1 MKKWILTFV
10 LSFIC
15 AQGGHA
21 MGFFSKPKHCVFSAV
36 SGHLTLNGEPVKN
49 ARLVRTGQL
58 GHAKTEVTDEAI
70 TDEKGYFEFPD
81 MFQSASEFGG
91 LAAFRVFQEIKVY
104 QEDGNEVSIWRG
116 TRKDGVKGNEN
127 RQEPWRVQCELSNTI
142 KKLFIVNDASY
153 FTVCAWDVEEDVI
166 EPFDHGR

>member
-58 GHAKTEVTDEAI
+58 GHAKTEVKDEAI
-70 TDEKGYFEFPD
+70 TDENGYFEFPD
-81 MFQSASEFGG
+81 MYQSASEVGG
-91 LAAFRVFQEIKVY
+91 LAAFVVTQTIELHQSDGDEIR
-104 QEDGNEVSIWRG
+104 IWTGSR
-116 TRKDGVKGNEN
+116 RDGVRGAEN
-127 RQEPWRVQCELSNTI
+127 RQKPWRMECELTNSEA
-142 KKLFIVNDASY
+142 LFRVDGSAY
-153 FTVCAWDVEEDVI
+153 FTICAWDVETDPARSPSNE
-166 EPFDHGR
+166 R

>member
-1 MKKWILTFV
+1 MKKWIFTFV

-21 MGFFSKPKHCVFSAV
+21 MGFFNKPKHCVFSAV

-49 ARLVRTGQL
+49 ARLVRTGWL
-58 GHAKTEVTDEAI
+58 GHAKTKVSDEVA

-91 LAAFRVFQEIKVY
+91 LAAFVIGQTLTLHK
-104 QEDGNEVSIWRG
+104 QDGMEVSIWRG
-116 TRKDGVKGNEN
+116 SRKDGVVGGEN
-127 RQEPWRVQCELSNTI
+127 RQAPWYMSCDLSSEER
-142 KKLFIVNDASY
+142 LYMVNDSGY
-153 FTVCAWDVEEDVI
+153 FTICDWDVEEDP
-166 EPFDHGR
+166 EPLDSNER

>member
-58 GHAKTEVTDEAI
+58 GHAKTEVKDEAI
-70 TDEKGYFEFPD
+70 TDENGYFEFPD
-81 MFQSASEFGG
+81 MYQSASEFGI
-91 LAAFRVFQEIKVY
+91 LAAFVVTQTITLERDDGSSSRIWLGSRTDGIK
-104 QEDGNEVSIWRG
+104 GA
-116 TRKDGVKGNEN
+116 EN
-127 RQEPWRVQCELSNTI
+127 RFNPWHLICDLSSEERMYM
-142 KKLFIVNDASY
+142 VDGAGY
-153 FTVCAWDVEEDVI
+153 FTICAWNVEEDPLPPI
-166 EPFDHGR
+166 TNER